1 MKFLSFAFLLVIVAF
16 AMAAPAEESAPQL
29 AVEAVEVQPAIEDEV
44 QPAIEAESEPSVEAE
59 PQLAIEVEPKPA
71 EESAVQPTEGSV
83 PKLSPEYIKEALK
96 KFALLPSSVIDE
108 IQKQYDDF
116 YLFRWGKK

>member
-16 AMAAPAEESAPQL
+16 AMAAPAEESAPQP
-29 AVEAVEVQPAIEDEV
+29 AVEAVEV

-59 PQLAIEVEPKPA
+59 PQLAIEVEPQPA

-83 PKLSPEYIKEALK
+83 PKLSPKYIKEALK

>member
-16 AMAAPAEESAPQL
+16 AMAAPAEESAPQP
-29 AVEAVEVQPAIEDEV
+29 AVEDEV
-44 QPAIEAESEPSVEAE
+44 QQAIEAESEP
-59 PQLAIEVEPKPA
+59 A
-71 EESAVQPTEGSV
+71 EESAAQPTEGSV

-108 IQKQYDDF
+108 IQKQYNDF
-116 YLFRWGKK
+116 YMVRWGKK

>member
-16 AMAAPAEESAPQL
+16 AMAAPAEESAPQP
-29 AVEAVEVQPAIEDEV
+29 AVEDEV
-44 QPAIEAESEPSVEAE
+44 QQAIEAESPPSVEAE
-59 PQLAIEVEPKPA
+59 PQLAIEVGPKPA
-71 EESAVQPTEGSV
+71 EESAAQPTEGSV

-108 IQKQYDDF
+108 IQKQYNDF
-116 YLFRWGKK
+116 YMVRWGKK